1 MDITALSEALDQIE
15 DGAVVHHGFTDYL
28 RDYEV
33 VVYMTADP
41 TTSIPP
47 AHLRYLFRYCV
58 AARCETSL
66 VPRVWQKSLDDRLI
80 DHATADGLDGWVW
93 GVKWANLERARVLP
107 ESDAARRWADELGID
122 LHTVRIETQ
131 VHDLDLVFSEL
142 EITELPASW
151 EK

>member
-15 DGAVVHHGFTDYL
+15 DSAVVHHGFTDYM

-33 VVYMTADP
+33 VVHVTADP
-41 TTSIPP
+41 RTGVLP

-66 VPRVWQKSLDDRLI
+66 EPWLWQKSLDDRLI

-93 GVKWANLERARVLP
+93 GVKWANLERAQVLP
-107 ESDAARRWADELGID
+107 ESDAARWWAGELGID
-122 LHTVRIETQ
+122 FHAVRIETQ

-142 EITELPASW
+142 EITELPAAW
-151 EK
+151 KK